1 MKADNSTFG
10 RFKAGD
16 TDIVIDDVAA
26 IAKEA
31 GDAIMA
37 IYNGTSEADWKKIAD
52 FKADGSP
59 LTKADTTANKIIC
72 DALRKKYP
80 RIPIVSEE
88 NKIASHEERKKWTH
102 FWCVDPLDGTK
113 EFIKRNGQFTVN
125 IGLVAG
131 DSPLAGVVYVPAAAD
146 GPVMYKGVKGLG
158 PPVREIDD
166 PLGYDSYK
174 SIFCKTFDESDA
186 GLTVVA
192 SASHGSPETEAFIG
206 KYKDCK
212 RLSKGSSLK
221 LLMVAEGAAH
231 VYPRLAP
238 TSEWDTCAAQAIVEC
253 AGGEVLQF
261 AGGKECDAGKP
272 VVYGKEHPLNPF
284 FVVYG
289 KRETRKAPSKK
300 KDLLED
306 GSGVNVP
313 AVAAGVL
320 GLGALAFLALS

>member
-1 MKADNSTFG
+1 M
-10 RFKAGD
+10 
-16 TDIVIDDVAA
+16 
-26 IAKEA
+26 
-31 GDAIMA
+31 
-37 IYNGTSEADWKKIAD
+37 
-52 FKADGSP
+52 
-59 LTKADTTANKIIC
+59 
-72 DALRKKYP
+72 
-80 RIPIVSEE
+80 
-88 NKIASHEERKKWTH
+88 
-102 FWCVDPLDGTK
+102 
-113 EFIKRNGQFTVN
+113 
-125 IGLVAG
+125 
-131 DSPLAGVVYVPAAAD
+131 
-146 GPVMYKGVKGLG
+146 
-158 PPVREIDD
+158 REIDD

-306 GSGVNVP
+306 GSGVHVP

>member
-1 MKADNSTFG
+1 M
-10 RFKAGD
+10 
-16 TDIVIDDVAA
+16 
-26 IAKEA
+26 E
-31 GDAIMA
+31 
-37 IYNGTSEADWKKIAD
+37 IYNGTSESDWKKIAD

-80 RIPIVSEE
+80 AIPIVSEE
-88 NKIASHEERKKWTH
+88 NKIAEHEERQKWTH

-113 EFIKRNGQFTVN
+113 EFMKRNGQFTVN

-253 AGGEVLQF
+253 AGSRTTPRGRQLRWWQSGSAGHRGWGGGDRGE
-261 AGGKECDAGKP
+261 
-272 VVYGKEHPLNPF
+272 
-284 FVVYG
+284 
-289 KRETRKAPSKK
+289 
-300 KDLLED
+300 
-306 GSGVNVP
+306 
-313 AVAAGVL
+313 
-320 GLGALAFLALS
+320 